1 MCKAR
6 RSGLENPNPCLNM
19 QRETGYC
26 RRMNDAA
33 ASRTFGVVIPNWNG
47 AAFIERCLGS
57 ALAAV
62 RRAGRPMEVIVTDDA
77 SADGSAETIA
87 KSFPSVKLISWD
99 ANVGFG
105 EAVGRGMAAATADWI
120 FLLNNDLAL
129 KEDFCERLIAVLD
142 AQPDP
147 GRVFAIGA
155 RTLDWTTGEA
165 NHGGQLARWRGG
177 MIVQEPFESDAA
189 AAAGFFQAGACLI
202 DRKKFLALGGFAE
215 IYRPGYW
222 EDYDLAWQA
231 RRRGWAVLYDP
242 RATAWHLGKGSMK
255 ERLGQ
260 YGLSL
265 TLKRNH
271 LLFNWANLSDG
282 GLLARHFLSLPGLVL
297 KKEDGAG
304 WGRALL
310 AALERLPAVLALRRK
325 RLKIPGKPDRD
336 LLSNP

>member
-1 MCKAR
+1 
-6 RSGLENPNPCLNM
+6 
-19 QRETGYC
+19 
-26 RRMNDAA
+26 MNDSA

-57 ALAAV
+57 VLAAV

-77 SADGSAETIA
+77 SGDGSADIIA
-87 KSFPSVKLISWD
+87 KSFPSVRLIRWE

-129 KEDFCERLIAVLD
+129 KEDFCERLIALLEKQ
-142 AQPDP
+142 ADP
-147 GRVFAIGA
+147 ERVFAIGA
-155 RTLDWTTGEA
+155 RTRDWATGA
-165 NHGGQLARWRGG
+165 PNHGGQLARWKDG

-189 AAAGFFQAGACLI
+189 AEAGFFQAGACLI
-202 DRKKFLALGGFAE
+202 DRNKFMALGGFAP
-215 IYRPGYW
+215 IFHPGYW

-231 RRRGWAVLYDP
+231 RRRGWSVLYDP

-255 ERLGQ
+255 ERLGD

-282 GLLARHFLSLPGLVL
+282 GLLARHFMSLPGLVL
-297 KKEDGAG
+297 KKEDEAS
-304 WGRALL
+304 WGRAVI
-310 AALERLPAVLALRRK
+310 AALGKLPAVLRLRRK
-325 RLKIPGKPDRD
+325 RMGIGGKPDRE
-336 LLSNP
+336 LIKNSTH